1 MADPVP
7 PPGYQLVQAPA
18 QSGAPPPP
26 PGYQLVNPAPDPKNA
41 PTLDYYKNF
50 AGGPAGGPQAADNGD
65 GRSFA
70 LTRQSAPVAAP
81 APAQA
86 PVDDPRAAA
95 ADAQV
100 AQEAQQHPIGH
111 EINDTLLSLLR
122 GTPVGSWED
131 EIGAGAAGLA
141 NSISGGAIGEPYDDA
156 KAYMDARLR
165 SIDKNSKTLGH
176 IPTPFGPLPVTTEGL
191 KEIAGGIASAPFTP
205 IARIFKGASLLP
217 TIGNDIATGIGL
229 GGLYGAG
236 NGEGGGRV
244 DNAVKGAVVG
254 GLLGGAIP
262 AVVRGAGNLGG
273 ALAKIATPLPQE
285 LSQFHPQAIK
295 SLAPLFENDNIQFRN
310 GVPLANHG
318 EVSPN
323 PIPLGPDGTLGD
335 MGPTMRQLVS
345 GLAARPDTAG
355 IIRPVYEN
363 RGFEAP
369 GRIQASANQAL
380 GAPESIPQ
388 ALDDAKAHFNG
399 LAAPHYDQFHN
410 TSILTTPE
418 IASVMRD
425 IRTSAPGAINAAQKL
440 AAGEG
445 YHGQFKIT
453 ESPDTM
459 TPMTGVNKR
468 TAEPVPTG
476 IEYDY
481 IKRAVDDVAR
491 KAAPGSNEQRIYS
504 NLARR
509 LRNAVDTALN
519 PANPAASS
527 WAKARRFAESG
538 FDAKKGLQYGQQAF
552 KNGITPDQ
560 LAYDLR
566 GKSALEQAAIRL
578 GYRDG
583 LRSTMGFKSSVLAGR
598 GDSAA
603 RQAFNSEFGREKLRM
618 VAASPT
624 AADDLVRRIEAESV
638 MADTTGKV
646 LRNSETS
653 SREQVNKL
661 YPNPRDETKFPF
673 GATELPFMAARKV
686 FEALTNEAVTEK
698 QIRVATDT
706 ARMLVAQGADRNAI
720 AQGLRKYLNN
730 RGLSNRSR
738 TAIIRVANA
747 IGRGSRGVLVNSQTT
762 PQLPA
767 AHP

>member
-1 MADPVP
+1 
-7 PPGYQLVQAPA
+7 VQASAP
-18 QSGAPPPP
+18 SGVPPPP

-41 PTLDYYKNF
+41 PTIDYYNNF
-50 AGGPAGGPQAADNGD
+50 AGGPTGGSQATDSGD

-70 LTRQSAPVAAP
+70 LTRPSAPAAAP
-81 APAQA
+81 VQA
-86 PVDDPRAAA
+86 PVDPRAAA

-111 EINDTLLSLLR
+111 EINDTLLSLFR
-122 GTPVGSWED
+122 GTPVGSWAD

-141 NSISGGAIGEPYDDA
+141 NNVSGGAIGEPYDDA

-165 SIDKNSKTLGH
+165 SIDENSKTLGH
-176 IPTPFGPLPVTTEGL
+176 IPTPFGPLPITTEGL
-191 KEIAGGIASAPFTP
+191 KELAGGIASAPFTP

-217 TIGNDIATGIGL
+217 TMVNDVATGVGL
-229 GGLYGAG
+229 GGFYGAG
-236 NGEGGGRV
+236 NEEGGGRV
-244 DNAVKGAVVG
+244 GNAIKGAEVG

-262 AVVRGAGNLGG
+262 SAVRGIGNLGS
-273 ALAKIATPLPQE
+273 ALTKIATPLPQE

-295 SLAPLFENDNIQFRN
+295 SLAPLFENDNIQFTN
-310 GVPLANHG
+310 GNPLANHG

-323 PIPLGPDGTLGD
+323 PIPLGPEGTLGD

-345 GLAARPDTAG
+345 GLAARPDTAA

-363 RGFEAP
+363 RGYRAP
-369 GRIQASANQAL
+369 GRIQAAANQAL
-380 GAPESIPQ
+380 GDPVNMPE
-388 ALDDAKAHFNG
+388 ALDMAKAHFNG
-399 LAAPHYDQFHN
+399 LAKPHYDQFHN
-410 TSILTTPE
+410 TSILTTPH
-418 IASVMRD
+418 ISDVMRD
-425 IRTSAPGAINAAQKL
+425 IKASAPGAVRQAQKL
-440 AAGEG
+440 AAGDG
-445 YHGQFKIT
+445 YHEQFKIT

-481 IKRAVDDVAR
+481 IKRAVDDIAR

-504 NLARR
+504 TLARR
-509 LRNAVDTALN
+509 LRHAVDEALSPN
-519 PANPAASS
+519 DPTLSS
-527 WAKARRFAESG
+527 WAKARKFAETG
-538 FDAKKGLQYGQQAF
+538 FDVKDGLQYGQQAF
-552 KNGITPDQ
+552 KDGITPHQ
-560 LAYDLR
+560 LAYDLK
-566 GKSALEQAAIRL
+566 GKSALEQETIRM
-578 GYRDG
+578 GYREA
-583 LRSTMGFKSSVLAGR
+583 LANRMGNKSSVLTGR

-603 RQAFNSEFGREKLRM
+603 RQTFNSDFGREKLRT
-618 VAASPT
+618 VAKSRT
-624 AADDLVRRIEAESV
+624 DADNLIRRVDAENV

-646 LRNSETS
+646 LRNSETA
-653 SREQVNKL
+653 SRGEVNKL
-661 YPNPRDETKFPF
+661 YPNPKDETKFPF

-706 ARMLVAQGADRNAI
+706 ARMLVAQGADRNQI
-720 AQGLRKYLNN
+720 ALGLRKYLSN
-730 RGLSNRSR
+730 RSLSNRSR